1 MIKMIDVQQKLV
13 LAIEDEASDLFPLKR
28 AFNQLGSEFVLQV
41 AQTGQEAIRY
51 LEGKEPYCD
60 RSQYP
65 LPVLIVLD
73 LRLPGMSG
81 LDLLKWIRQ
90 QTPLDNIPV
99 IGLTAYGNRDL
110 PRAYDL
116 GLSFY
121 LLKPAEANSL
131 AEVLRAL
138 DLYEGG

>member
-1 MIKMIDVQQKLV
+1 MVEMVDKQQKLV

-41 AQTGQEAIRY
+41 AQTGQEAVWY
-51 LEGKEPYCD
+51 LESKEPYCD

-65 LPVLIVLD
+65 LPVLIMLD

-90 QTPLDNIPV
+90 QPQFDSVPV

-110 PRAYDL
+110 ARAYDL
-116 GLSFY
+116 GINFY
-121 LLKPAEANSL
+121 LLKPVEANSL
-131 AEVLRAL
+131 AEVLQAL
-138 DLYEGG
+138 DLYQS